1 MGENNHTMK
10 LVFLALALTTVA
22 FAAPRTNFLEN
33 DQVVPEELA
42 QVGLASSVSTLKH
55 QFHELQMQLKDGAK
69 VTPGVKDT
77 IDKMIDMVTD
87 EIEPAIN
94 DAHAADQETLNVKM
108 EAIAELNKG
117 LNTDVDL
124 LRGEANTV
132 RKLIDDQQA
141 AAAAWDSAASLFTQT
156 QNNYL
161 HVYDDQRDRC
171 CQKDNSAV
179 LDVQYVP
186 AFYTCDYTKPAGA
199 TCSKRAR
206 AKVAGIVTTPFTDG
220 LALYRKL
227 VGECSSLTSD
237 LGAADTDTDTKIDD
251 CQKKKLAEDA
261 ASKLA
266 ASEQARVQKQWD
278 ETIAYY
284 NGNYTA
290 KNTDYQKHKAIVQT
304 QETDRKSEWEATQ
317 EIKCMLKSYAAGGKM
332 DADQAEACRNGI
344 AFELDIGYPVEVQQL
359 FPTLDPFEAQTDTSS
374 YEHTCDAR
382 TAAPEYTCIV
392 REPRPYPEC
401 SGHELSM

>member
-1 MGENNHTMK
+1 MGESVDAMK
-10 LVFLALALTTVA
+10 LIVLALALASVA

-108 EAIAELNKG
+108 SAIAELNAG
-117 LNTDVDL
+117 LESDVEL
-124 LRGEANTV
+124 LHGEADTV

-156 QNNYL
+156 QNNY
-161 HVYDDQRDRC
+161 HHTYDDQTDRC

-179 LDVQYVP
+179 LDVEYVP
-186 AFYTCDYTKPAGA
+186 AYVECDYTVPAGA

-206 AKVAGIVTTPFTDG
+206 DAVSAIVTTPFTDG
-220 LALYRKL
+220 LVLYRKL
-227 VGECSSLTSD
+227 VGECASLTAD
-237 LGAADTDTDTKIDD
+237 LAAADKDTDAKHLD
-251 CQKKKLAEDA
+251 CGRKKLAEKA
-261 ASKLA
+261 ASELA
-266 ASEQARVQKQWD
+266 SKEQARVQKQWD
-278 ETIAYY
+278 MTISYY
-284 NGNYTA
+284 NSNYTA
-290 KNTDYQKHKAIVQT
+290 MNTKYQKTKAVVKT
-304 QETDRKSEWEATQ
+304 QEADRKSEWEATQ
-317 EIKCMLKSYAAGGKM
+317 QIKCMLKAYEAGGTF
-332 DADQAEACRNGI
+332 DEATAEGCKEGI
-344 AFELDIGYPVEVQQL
+344 EVKLDIGYPVEVQQM
-359 FPTLDPFEAQTDTSS
+359 FPVLEPFEKQTNTSA
-374 YEHTCDAR
+374 YENVCTTR
-382 TAAPEYTCIV
+382 TPAPHYTCVV
-392 REPRPYPEC
+392 REPRPYPVC
-401 SGHELSM
+401 DNHDLA

>member
-108 EAIAELNKG
+108 SAIAELNAG
-117 LNTDVDL
+117 LESDVEL
-124 LRGEANTV
+124 LNGEADTV

-161 HVYDDQRDRC
+161 HTYDDQTDRC
-171 CQKDNSAV
+171 CQKNNLS
-179 LDVQYVP
+179 
-186 AFYTCDYTKPAGA
+186 
-199 TCSKRAR
+199 
-206 AKVAGIVTTPFTDG
+206 
-220 LALYRKL
+220 
-227 VGECSSLTSD
+227 
-237 LGAADTDTDTKIDD
+237 
-251 CQKKKLAEDA
+251 EDA

-317 EIKCMLKSYAAGGKM
+317 QIKCML
-332 DADQAEACRNGI
+332 
-344 AFELDIGYPVEVQQL
+344 
-359 FPTLDPFEAQTDTSS
+359 
-374 YEHTCDAR
+374 
-382 TAAPEYTCIV
+382 
-392 REPRPYPEC
+392 
-401 SGHELSM
+401 

>member
-108 EAIAELNKG
+108 SAIAELNAG
-117 LNTDVDL
+117 LESDVEL
-124 LRGEANTV
+124 LNGEADTV

-161 HVYDDQRDRC
+161 HTYDDQTDRC

-179 LDVQYVP
+179 LDVEYVP
-186 AFYTCDYTKPAGA
+186 AYVECDYTVPAGA

-206 AKVAGIVTTPFTDG
+206 DAVSAIVTTPFTDG

-227 VGECSSLTSD
+227 LGECAQLTQD
-237 LGAADTDTDTKIDD
+237 LADADSDTDAKIDD
-251 CQKKKLAEDA
+251 CQKKKLSEDA

-317 EIKCMLKSYAAGGKM
+317 QIKCMLEAYKEGGQFD
-332 DADQAEACRNGI
+332 DATADACKEGI
-344 AFELDIGYPVEVQQL
+344 VVNLDIGYPEEVQQL
-359 FPTLDPFEAQTDTSS
+359 FPVLEPFEDQTDTSK

-382 TAAPEYTCIV
+382 TPAPEYTCIV
-392 REPRPYPEC
+392 REPRPYPQC
-401 SGHELSM
+401 TNHELAQ

>member
-108 EAIAELNKG
+108 SAIAELNAG
-117 LNTDVDL
+117 LESDVEL
-124 LRGEANTV
+124 LNGEADTV
-132 RKLIDDQQA
+132 RKLIDDQ
-141 AAAAWDSAASLFTQT
+141 T
-156 QNNYL
+156 
-161 HVYDDQRDRC
+161 DRC

-179 LDVQYVP
+179 LDVEYVP
-186 AFYTCDYTKPAGA
+186 AYVECDYTVPAGA

-206 AKVAGIVTTPFTDG
+206 DAVSAIVTTPFTDG

-227 VGECSSLTSD
+227 LGECAQLTQD
-237 LGAADTDTDTKIDD
+237 LADADSDTDAKIDD

-290 KNTDYQKHKAIVQT
+290 KNTDYHHHKAIVVT

-317 EIKCMLKSYAAGGKM
+317 QIKCMLEAYKEGGQFD
-332 DADQAEACRNGI
+332 DATADACKEGI
-344 AFELDIGYPVEVQQL
+344 VVNLDIGYPEEVQQL
-359 FPTLDPFEAQTDTSS
+359 FPVLEPFEDQTDTSK

-382 TAAPEYTCIV
+382 TPAPEYTCIV
-392 REPRPYPEC
+392 REPRQ
-401 SGHELSM
+401 